1 MTSYIRT
8 MREAREE
15 MLQSLNES
23 NLEKMRKASKG
34 AKQTLKMKDGS
45 IGMDSFTASA
55 IMQIYDKV
63 NDKNKKTFENMM
75 KNGKKADIVKLM
87 KFAMSKVNAEYV
99 PEEFEEEFELDEKK
113 QTAQYTD
120 GGQEKITVTVDNMRK
135 IDIDDIVAP
144 KPGRARK
151 WTKVGKKSEFD
162 RARADLRN
170 STNEEVEEGYKPVKN
185 DHYDV
190 KVTVSDKDV
199 DKVKSFIMNSPQY
212 NRGDIEDVDSDQVDG
227 GGQAFRGKGDIFIQ
241 GDGAGSLGV
250 DLQKKFGRKISVMG
264 EEADHEQMEN
274 IYAGYHEMAHPD
286 KDMKDTSDMSN
297 EDMHKEMM
305 SGADKMVKS
314 KVEKLHAAY
323 HEAVHGGEEDDADD
337 EMMEAHIRSIDV
349 SDHVNALMS
358 GEGDLSE
365 EFKLKAATVFEA
377 AVKAKVREELTRIQE
392 DYNDELEETVQT
404 HKDSLVEKVDDYL
417 NYAVDEWINENELA
431 IERGLK
437 GEIAED
443 FIGGLRQL
451 FEDHYVD
458 VPDEKYDVLESQS
471 QRIDELEEKLN
482 EALNANI
489 SVKKENNELQR
500 KEVISSLSEDLT
512 YTEIEKFKSLVE
524 DVEFDDKDT
533 YTTKL
538 ETLKESYFPNNVQEV
553 FESVDNVD
561 AGPAQDIDVSD
572 SMQAYLTALSKTAKG
587 ANN

>member
-1 MTSYIRT
+1 MANELDQTIEEL
-8 MREAREE
+8 EAEVLKELEE
-15 MLQSLNES
+15 ANGSAPL
-23 NLEKMRKASKG
+23 KKG
-34 AKQTLKMKDGS
+34 AAPAEPMKKIDADEGEIEDLGAPVVDPESTDS
-45 IGMDSFTASA
+45 I
-55 IMQIYDKV
+55 
-63 NDKNKKTFENMM
+63 
-75 KNGKKADIVKLM
+75 GKKASAKSKEVK
-87 KFAMSKVNAEYV
+87 
-99 PEEFEEEFELDEKK
+99 
-113 QTAQYTD
+113 
-120 GGQEKITVTVDNMRK
+120 
-135 IDIDDIVAP
+135 
-144 KPGRARK
+144 
-151 WTKVGKKSEFD
+151 
-162 RARADLRN
+162 
-170 STNEEVEEGYKPVKN
+170 
-185 DHYDV
+185 
-190 KVTVSDKDV
+190 
-199 DKVKSFIMNSPQY
+199 
-212 NRGDIEDVDSDQVDG
+212 DQVTKDE
-227 GGQAFRGKGDIFIQ
+227 GKPEPM
-241 GDGAGSLGV
+241 
-250 DLQKKFGRKISVMG
+250 QKIKEGMHEKMTKRQMINAMKDMMK
-264 EEADHEQMEN
+264 EMETDHEQMEN
-274 IYAGYHEMAHPD
+274 IYASYHEMAHPD
-286 KDMKDTSDMSN
+286 KDMKDTSEMSH

-323 HEAVHGGEEDDADD
+323 HEAMHGEEDDADD

-349 SDHVNALMS
+349 SDHVSALMS

-417 NYAVDEWINENELA
+417 NYAVDEWMNENELA

-553 FESVDNVD
+553 IESVDNVD

>member
-1 MTSYIRT
+1 MANELDQTIEEL
-8 MREAREE
+8 EAEVLKELEE
-15 MLQSLNES
+15 ANGSAPLKKGAAPAEPMKKIDADEGEIEDLGDEPEKAAAKSKEVKDQVTKGEGKPEPMKKIKEGMHGKKEGMH
-23 NLEKMRKASKG
+23 EKMTKREMINA
-34 AKQTLKMKDGS
+34 MKD
-45 IGMDSFTASA
+45 
-55 IMQIYDKV
+55 
-63 NDKNKKTFENMM
+63 MM
-75 KNGKKADIVKLM
+75 KEM
-87 KFAMSKVNAEYV
+87 E
-99 PEEFEEEFELDEKK
+99 
-113 QTAQYTD
+113 T
-120 GGQEKITVTVDNMRK
+120 
-135 IDIDDIVAP
+135 
-144 KPGRARK
+144 
-151 WTKVGKKSEFD
+151 
-162 RARADLRN
+162 
-170 STNEEVEEGYKPVKN
+170 
-185 DHYDV
+185 
-190 KVTVSDKDV
+190 
-199 DKVKSFIMNSPQY
+199 
-212 NRGDIEDVDSDQVDG
+212 
-227 GGQAFRGKGDIFIQ
+227 
-241 GDGAGSLGV
+241 
-250 DLQKKFGRKISVMG
+250 
-264 EEADHEQMEN
+264 DHEQMEN
-274 IYAGYHEMAHPD
+274 IYASYQEMAHPD
-286 KDMKDTSDMSN
+286 KDMKDTSEMSD

-323 HEAVHGGEEDDADD
+323 QEAMHGEEDDADD

-349 SDHVNALMS
+349 SDHVSALMS

>member
-1 MTSYIRT
+1 MANELDQTIEEL
-8 MREAREE
+8 EAEVLKELEE
-15 MLQSLNES
+15 ANGSAPLKKGAAPAEPMKKIDADEGEIEDLGDEPEKAAAKSKEVKDQVTKGEGKPEPMQKIKEGMHGKKEGMH
-23 NLEKMRKASKG
+23 EKMTKRQMITA
-34 AKQTLKMKDGS
+34 MKD
-45 IGMDSFTASA
+45 
-55 IMQIYDKV
+55 
-63 NDKNKKTFENMM
+63 MM
-75 KNGKKADIVKLM
+75 KNM
-87 KFAMSKVNAEYV
+87 
-99 PEEFEEEFELDEKK
+99 PE
-113 QTAQYTD
+113 A
-120 GGQEKITVTVDNMRK
+120 
-135 IDIDDIVAP
+135 
-144 KPGRARK
+144 
-151 WTKVGKKSEFD
+151 
-162 RARADLRN
+162 
-170 STNEEVEEGYKPVKN
+170 YKPVKN
-185 DHYDV
+185 NHYDV
-190 KVTVSDKDV
+190 KVTVSDREV

-323 HEAVHGGEEDDADD
+323 QEAMYGEEDDADD

>member
-1 MTSYIRT
+1 MANELDQTIEEL
-8 MREAREE
+8 EAEVLKELEE
-15 MLQSLNES
+15 ANGSAPLKKGAAPAEPMKKIDADEGEIEDLGDEPEKAAAKSKEVKDQVTKGEGKPEPMQKIKEGMHGKKEGMH
-23 NLEKMRKASKG
+23 EKMTKRQMITA
-34 AKQTLKMKDGS
+34 MKD
-45 IGMDSFTASA
+45 
-55 IMQIYDKV
+55 
-63 NDKNKKTFENMM
+63 MM
-75 KNGKKADIVKLM
+75 KNM
-87 KFAMSKVNAEYV
+87 
-99 PEEFEEEFELDEKK
+99 PE
-113 QTAQYTD
+113 A
-120 GGQEKITVTVDNMRK
+120 
-135 IDIDDIVAP
+135 
-144 KPGRARK
+144 
-151 WTKVGKKSEFD
+151 
-162 RARADLRN
+162 
-170 STNEEVEEGYKPVKN
+170 YKPVKN
-185 DHYDV
+185 NHYDV
-190 KVTVSDKDV
+190 KVTVSDREV

>member
-1 MTSYIRT
+1 M
-8 MREAREE
+8 A
-15 MLQSLNES
+15 N
-23 NLEKMRKASKG
+23 
-34 AKQTLKMKDGS
+34 
-45 IGMDSFTASA
+45 
-55 IMQIYDKV
+55 
-63 NDKNKKTFENMM
+63 
-75 KNGKKADIVKLM
+75 
-87 KFAMSKVNAEYV
+87 
-99 PEEFEEEFELDEKK
+99 ELDQTIEELEAEVLKELEEANGSSPLKK
-113 QTAQYTD
+113 EA
-120 GGQEKITVTVDNMRK
+120 
-135 IDIDDIVAP
+135 
-144 KPGRARK
+144 
-151 WTKVGKKSEFD
+151 
-162 RARADLRN
+162 
-170 STNEEVEEGYKPVKN
+170 YKPVKN
-185 DHYDV
+185 NHYDV
-190 KVTVSDKDV
+190 KVTVSDRDV
-199 DKVKSFIMNSPQY
+199 DKVKSFILNSPEY
-212 NRGDIEDVDSDQVDG
+212 DNGEIEDVDSDQVDG
-227 GGQAFRGKGDIFIQ
+227 SGDAFRGKGDIFIQ

-250 DLQKKFGRKISVMG
+250 DLQKEFGRKIKVMG
-264 EEADHEQMEN
+264 EGAAPGSAPLKKGAASAEPMKKIDADEGEIEDLGAPVVDPESTDSIGKKASAKSKEVKDQVTKNEGKPEPMKKIKEGMHEKMTKRQMINAMKDMMKEMETDHEQMEN
-274 IYAGYHEMAHPD
+274 IYASYHEMAHPD
-286 KDMKDTSDMSN
+286 KDMKDTSEMSH

-323 HEAVHGGEEDDADD
+323 HEAMHGEEDDADD

-349 SDHVNALMS
+349 SDHVSALMS

-417 NYAVDEWINENELA
+417 NYAVDEWMNENELA

-553 FESVDNVD
+553 IESVDNVD

>member
-1 MTSYIRT
+1 MGEGAAPGS
-8 MREAREE
+8 AP
-15 MLQSLNES
+15 L
-23 NLEKMRKASKG
+23 KKG
-34 AKQTLKMKDGS
+34 A
-45 IGMDSFTASA
+45 ASA
-55 IMQIYDKV
+55 EPM
-63 NDKNKKTFENMM
+63 KKIDADEGEIEDLGTPVVDPESTDSI
-75 KNGKKADIVKLM
+75 GKKASAKSKEVK
-87 KFAMSKVNAEYV
+87 
-99 PEEFEEEFELDEKK
+99 
-113 QTAQYTD
+113 
-120 GGQEKITVTVDNMRK
+120 
-135 IDIDDIVAP
+135 
-144 KPGRARK
+144 
-151 WTKVGKKSEFD
+151 
-162 RARADLRN
+162 
-170 STNEEVEEGYKPVKN
+170 
-185 DHYDV
+185 
-190 KVTVSDKDV
+190 
-199 DKVKSFIMNSPQY
+199 
-212 NRGDIEDVDSDQVDG
+212 DQVTKNE
-227 GGQAFRGKGDIFIQ
+227 GKPEPM
-241 GDGAGSLGV
+241 
-250 DLQKKFGRKISVMG
+250 KKIKEGMHEKMTKRQMINAMKDMMK
-264 EEADHEQMEN
+264 EMETDHEQMEN
-274 IYAGYHEMAHPD
+274 IYASYHEMAHPD
-286 KDMKDTSDMSN
+286 KDMKDTSEMSH

-323 HEAVHGGEEDDADD
+323 HEAMHGEEDDADD

-349 SDHVNALMS
+349 SDHVSALMS

-417 NYAVDEWINENELA
+417 NYAVDEWMNENELA

-553 FESVDNVD
+553 IESVDNVD

>member
-1 MTSYIRT
+1 MANELDQTIEEL
-8 MREAREE
+8 EAEVLKELEE
-15 MLQSLNES
+15 ANGSAPLKKGAAPAEPMKKIDADEGEIEDLGDEPEKAAAKSKEVKDQVTKGEGKPEPMQKIKEGMHGKKEGMH
-23 NLEKMRKASKG
+23 EKMTKRQMITA
-34 AKQTLKMKDGS
+34 MKD
-45 IGMDSFTASA
+45 
-55 IMQIYDKV
+55 
-63 NDKNKKTFENMM
+63 MM
-75 KNGKKADIVKLM
+75 KNM
-87 KFAMSKVNAEYV
+87 
-99 PEEFEEEFELDEKK
+99 P
-113 QTAQYTD
+113 
-120 GGQEKITVTVDNMRK
+120 
-135 IDIDDIVAP
+135 
-144 KPGRARK
+144 
-151 WTKVGKKSEFD
+151 
-162 RARADLRN
+162 
-170 STNEEVEEGYKPVKN
+170 
-185 DHYDV
+185 
-190 KVTVSDKDV
+190 
-199 DKVKSFIMNSPQY
+199 
-212 NRGDIEDVDSDQVDG
+212 
-227 GGQAFRGKGDIFIQ
+227 
-241 GDGAGSLGV
+241 
-250 DLQKKFGRKISVMG
+250 
-264 EEADHEQMEN
+264 EADHEQMEN

-323 HEAVHGGEEDDADD
+323 QEAMHGEEDDADD